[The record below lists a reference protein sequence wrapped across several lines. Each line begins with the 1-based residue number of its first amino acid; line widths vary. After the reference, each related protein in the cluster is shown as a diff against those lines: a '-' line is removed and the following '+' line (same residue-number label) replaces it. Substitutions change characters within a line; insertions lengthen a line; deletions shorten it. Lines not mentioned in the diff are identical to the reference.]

1 MVLPATGPDKRSSM
15 ECAQP
20 QPGEGS
26 SVLLIVDDYPENLI
40 SMRALLQRQDW
51 HVMTAA
57 SGFEALNLLLEHDID
72 LVLLDVQM
80 PGMDGFEV
88 ARLMRGSQRTRLT
101 PIIFLTANEQSQDA
115 VIKGYASGAVDYLFK
130 PFDPQILKPKVQAL
144 LEHQR
149 NRRALQ
155 RLSHDLEV
163 ARAFNASVLDNA
175 AEGILVLS
183 EDGVIRFANP
193 AISRLLNAPVKDLEG
208 KEFLDFLQKPHI
220 PLWADSEFYAGYQR
234 GETLRLHDAL
244 LRTAPGQQVPVALSC
259 APLPSEQHAMVV
271 TVLDM
276 SVVRHLHQQLEFQA
290 VTDPLTGLLNRRG
303 FYQTVE
309 NLLLRGER
317 SDSSWVLLYLDLDG
331 FKRVNDSL
339 GHDAG
344 DRVLRWVSEQ
354 LKACLRPFDILARMG
369 GDEFTALLD
378 LEFPEQAAKIAEKLI
393 ERVSVCQ
400 QIEGLDI
407 VLGAS
412 IGIAT
417 YPDCGRNLDGLLRAS
432 DIAMYEAKRAGRQQ
446 YRFYDHEMNGRARS
460 RLMLE
465 DSVREAIENR
475 DFNLVYQPQ
484 VAIGSGQIRGFEALL
499 RWQHPSVGD
508 VPPGLF
514 LPLLEEAR
522 LISRLGSWIYHRGAG
537 QRKAWEAL
545 FADDLVLGV
554 SLSNTQ
560 FGLPNLVTELRQ
572 VMERHALQ
580 PRQLEVEVTEEAL
593 MQNPDETRKQ
603 LRLLRHLG
611 VRVALDDFGSGPCSL
626 AHLRDL
632 ELDTLK
638 LDRHL
643 IARLP
648 DSPRDA
654 VLVRMVIDLCKQYGL
669 LVIAEGVETLEQ
681 YQWLQTHGCE
691 YVQGFLVARPLIAE
705 DAVSF
710 VEPFDWSALPG

>member
-1 MVLPATGPDKRSSM
+1 M
-15 ECAQP
+15 ECAP
-20 QPGEGS
+20 TPAEGC
-26 SVLLIVDDYPENLI
+26 SVLLVVDDYPENLI
-40 SMRALLQRQDW
+40 SMRALLQRDDW
-51 HVMTAA
+51 QVVTAA
-57 SGFEALNLLLEHDID
+57 SGEEALGLLLETDVD
-72 LVLLDVQM
+72 LVLLDVRM

-88 ARLMRGSQRTRLT
+88 ARLMRGSQRTRMT
-101 PIIFLTANEQSQDA
+101 PIIFLSATEQSPAA
-115 VIKGYASGAVDYLFK
+115 VLEGYASGAIDYLFK
-130 PFDPQILKPKVQAL
+130 PFDPLILKPKVQAL

-155 RLSHDLEV
+155 RLSHDLEL

-175 AEGILVLS
+175 AEGILVVG
-183 EDGVIRFANP
+183 EDGVISYANP
-193 AISRLLNAPVKDLEG
+193 AISRLLNATVGELQG
-208 KEFLDFLQKPHI
+208 QAFLGFLQKPHM
-220 PLWADSEFYAGYQR
+220 PDWFACELYTGYLR
-234 GETLRLHDAL
+234 GETWRLHDAI
-244 LRTAPGQQVPVALSC
+244 LRTAPGQQLPVAMSC
-259 APLPSEQHAMVV
+259 APLPREQKAMVV
-271 TVLDM
+271 TVQDM
-276 SVVRHLHQQLEFQA
+276 SQVRHLHQQLESQA

-309 NLLLRGER
+309 TILLRNER
-317 SDSSWVLLYLDLDG
+317 SEHSTVLLYMDLDG
-331 FKRVNDSL
+331 FKRVNDSV

-354 LKACLRPFDILARMG
+354 LALCLRSCDILGRLG
-369 GDEFTALLD
+369 GDEFVALLE
-378 LEFPEQAAKIAEKLI
+378 LEYPEQAAKLAEQLI
-393 ERVSVCQ
+393 ERVSICQ
-400 QIEGLDI
+400 QVDGLE
-407 VLGAS
+407 VMLGVS
-412 IGIAT
+412 IGIAIF
-417 YPDCGRNLDGLLRAS
+417 PDCGRDLSGLLRAA

-465 DSVREAIENR
+465 ESVRMAIENR

-484 VAIGSGQIRGFEALL
+484 VSIADGQIRGFEALL

-545 FADDLVLGV
+545 FAEDLVLGV
-554 SLSNTQ
+554 SLSSTQ
-560 FGLPNLVTELRQ
+560 FAMPNLVTELRQ
-572 VMERHALQ
+572 VLDRHGLQ
-580 PRQLEVEVTEEAL
+580 ARHLEVEVTEAAL
-593 MQNPDETRKQ
+593 MHHPEETRKQ
-603 LRLLRHLG
+603 LRLLRNLG

-648 DSPRDA
+648 DSSRDA
-654 VLVRMVIDLCKQYGL
+654 ALVRSVIELCKHYGM
-669 LVIAEGVETLEQ
+669 LVIAEGVETVAQ
-681 YQWLQTHGCE
+681 YNWLQANGCE
-691 YVQGFLVARPLIAE
+691 YVQGFLVSRPMMAE
-705 DAVSF
+705 DTGHF
-710 VEPFDWSALPG
+710 VQPFDWSALTH